1 MLNNIRCFLI
11 DDERPS
17 HDVLNFHIAKVPWL
31 EIAGSYFN
39 AIDALEALE
48 QLKPDLLFLDVNMPE
63 LSGVELLD
71 ILSIHKPQ
79 VILTTAYPEYAIDG
93 FKYDVTAFLLKPISF
108 DRFFKAVNK
117 VRSWQK
123 TTETGSLGFD
133 HIQGGRIGTQ
143 PKPAPPLDRSGN
155 GLEPHTQAVDA
166 PIVSPK
172 EEKHLWVRSERKL
185 VRLLLED
192 ILYVEGLKDYV
203 KIFHREGMLIT
214 HGSVAAMEEQL
225 PANQFLR
232 VHRSYIVNRGA
243 VKVINGNT
251 LVLTNN
257 QEVTITPQHRDEIIK
272 KITGKS

>member
-31 EIAGSYFN
+31 EVAGSYFN

-133 HIQGGRIGTQ
+133 HIHGGRIGHQ
-143 PKPAPPLDRSGN
+143 PKPGQPDQAGV
-155 GLEPHTQAVDA
+155 GTEPIAHAVDA
-166 PIVSPK
+166 ATVTTK

-203 KIFHREGMLIT
+203 KIFHREGMLVT